1 MSGLLS
7 SFQSNLKIFKYYFT
21 VFIFLIKSYQCY
33 TLPVYSTIF
42 CLLTLKI
49 VTLQYLY
56 KMFTNVFVT
65 VLQGFNYLYITL
77 QFNVLFSNI

>member
-1 MSGLLS
+1 M
-7 SFQSNLKIFKYYFT
+7 FT
-21 VFIFLIKSYQCY
+21 NVLVTVLQGFIY
-33 TLPVYSTIF
+33 
-42 CLLTLKI
+42 
-49 VTLQYLY
+49 Y